1 MEVRRTLS
9 HPPDVSP
16 EASGLLLSADGPA
29 VETVWQVA
37 EEMPVAVLLNGQ
49 NFAVMMMTPADLE
62 DFAAGFAITEG
73 IVRHAGEI
81 ESLGVGEA
89 ADGLLLNLKIDPAR
103 LRAAE
108 DRRRTFAG
116 RAGCGICGA
125 QTIAAALPRPRQV
138 SGALPGLAALQAA
151 YAALGPAQTMNL
163 VNHTTHAAAYCA
175 LDGTIQMIRE
185 DIGRHNALDKL
196 AGALALAGRDASG
209 GFVLLS
215 SRVSVEMVQKA
226 AMIGAPGLA
235 AISAPSALA
244 LRTAAQAGMT
254 VYARTAGGVM
264 HFPPNTA
271 REDAR

>member
-16 EASGLLLSADGPA
+16 EASGLLLIADGPA

-103 LRAAE
+103 LQAAE

-138 SGALPGLAALQAA
+138 SGALPGQAALRAA

-163 VNHTTHAAAYCA
+163 ANHTTHAAAYCA